1 MFYSD
6 YYKPSGV
13 TWIGPCLLV
22 EQRERGGIMV
32 RPSMNNKHAVTD
44 VRSKSRK
51 YSQWASV
58 NVRVKLILDI
68 NIQRITFKVEAR
80 GPKLVLDCMPTTY
93 TPYQCN

>member
-1 MFYSD
+1 MDWALSTSRA
-6 YYKPSGV
+6 K
-13 TWIGPCLLV
+13 
-22 EQRERGGIMV
+22 RKRGGIMV

-80 GPKLVLDCMPTTY
+80 GPKLVPDCMPTTY